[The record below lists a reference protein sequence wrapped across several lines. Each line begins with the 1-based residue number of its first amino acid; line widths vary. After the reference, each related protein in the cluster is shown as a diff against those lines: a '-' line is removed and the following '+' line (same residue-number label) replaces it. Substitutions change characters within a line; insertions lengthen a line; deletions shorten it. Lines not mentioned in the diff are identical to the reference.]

1 MFHWALLQTV
11 QFEESI
17 YKQRER
23 ERERERE
30 SLLALLVRE
39 RLSNGVVLIWSCI
52 LRNVHQM
59 LL

>member
-1 MFHWALLQTV
+1 MFQWALLQTV

-17 YKQRER
+17 YKK
-23 ERERERE
+23 RERERE

-39 RLSNGVVLIWSCI
+39 RLSNGVVLIWSHI
-52 LRNVHQM
+52 LRNVHQI